1 MGKVYQFKTATDGII
16 DVADQIADS
25 LITGPKL
32 VDDIVL
38 PAGTT
43 ISGAA
48 GIATQDDIDII
59 NQGMLPHAAVQT
71 VLTKAN
77 VAALGGSG
85 AWSGTNAGTIT
96 LDNVSIN
103 GTDGTNG
110 APTLVNGDRV
120 LLRFTDAG
128 EIKYSGIFS
137 VTNIGVLGS
146 VDAVLVRAS
155 DFNVDAELVVGA
167 YVNVVGTNVANSP
180 DLNNAYFLQ
189 SKGAGV
195 LNTDDLTF
203 VLWGTNTVT
212 LAAGD
217 GIDITSNVVSAV
229 LAAGGP
235 LSFGSGAIQL
245 DIADPL
251 YLDGTDLALYA
262 ADGAGQ
268 DGYMSSADFN
278 KLAAMGDSITQTDP
292 ESPLQTTNTEEVDFA
307 LPNQAVGTVAVYQ
320 IRLLAK
326 CNEGFFLA
334 QTIEFATARP
344 GGVGGAVAQLD
355 SSPGATVVTEYHSD
369 NSFKDLLADFQS
381 SGSNDGNA
389 SLHITGKAGHTTTYT
404 VTCVRQVY

>member
-1 MGKVYQFKTATDGII
+1 MGTVYQFKTTTDGII
-16 DVADQIADS
+16 DVANQIEDG

-85 AWSGTNAGTIT
+85 AWSGTDAGTIT

-103 GTDGTNG
+103 GEAGTNG

-128 EIKYSGIFS
+128 EIKYSGIYS

-146 VDAVLVRAS
+146 VDAILVRAS

-167 YVNVVGTNVANSP
+167 YVNVVGTAGTNSP
-180 DLNNAYFLQ
+180 ALNNAYFLQ
-189 SKGAGV
+189 SKGSGV

-212 LAAGD
+212 LAAGQ

-235 LSFGSGAIQL
+235 LSFDNGAIKL
-245 DIADPL
+245 DFADPL
-251 YLDGTDLALYA
+251 YLDGTDLALHA

-268 DGYMSSADFN
+268 AGYMSSADFN
-278 KLAAMGDSITQTDP
+278 KLAAMGDSITQTA
-292 ESPLQTTNTEEVDFA
+292 SPLQTNNTETADFA
-307 LPNQAVGTVAVYQ
+307 LPTQSDGTVAVYQ
-320 IRLLAK
+320 IRLLAH
-326 CNEGFFLA
+326 CASGFIA
-334 QTIEFATARP
+334 QTIEFATACAS
-344 GGVGGAVAQLD
+344 GVVSQLD
-355 SSPGATVVTEYHSD
+355 STPGDTVVTEYHSD
-369 NSFKDLLADFQS
+369 NGFKDLSADFL
-381 SGSNDGNA
+381 SGGSGGAA
-389 SLHITGKAGHTTTYT
+389 SLHIVGLNGHNTTYT